1 MLKVTQVNFHLGN
14 LCIIVHGTIYPNILN
29 LMCSMALIGCKGR
42 SPQGV
47 ITVRLIVMIIKAY
60 PHYKAAMVNFHH

>member
-14 LCIIVHGTIYPNILN
+14 LCIIVHGTIYPHILN
-29 LMCSMALIGCKGR
+29 PMCSMAPIGCK
-42 SPQGV
+42 GV
-47 ITVRLIVMIIKAY
+47 ITVRLMVMRIKVY